1 MFRNFEQV
9 LDDARKLETKDL
21 IVVKPED
28 RAILIAIND
37 AFQMGLIRP
46 VLVGDKLKI
55 LDLLMDL
62 GIRKDGYE
70 IYNAIDS
77 KDASFMSVKL
87 ANKQENAILMKGHC
101 QSRVF
106 LEELLNKDYG
116 LTTDR
121 LISHIGVLDIPSYHK
136 LLFISDSVMN
146 INPTKEMKRKITDN
160 TIQFVKS
167 LGIFKPKVAMISAI
181 EEVNDKIES
190 SVHAEELVKELREQ
204 DNYYIGGPFSVDVA
218 ISHESAKTKD
228 INHVVAGDS
237 DILIF
242 PNIESAN
249 TFYKSAVFLANAVP
263 AGLLLGARSPV
274 VLTSRSD
281 SYKSKLYSIALGVVS
296 TDIV

>member
-46 VLVGDKLKI
+46 VLVGDKMKI

-70 IYNAIDS
+70 IYNAIDP

-116 LTTDR
+116 LATDR

-146 INPTKEMKRKITDN
+146 IQPTKDMKRRIIDN
-160 TIQFVKS
+160 TFQFVKS
-167 LGIFKPKVAMISAI
+167 VGIFKPKIALISAI
-181 EEVNDKIES
+181 EEVNDKITS
-190 SVHAEELVKELREQ
+190 SVDAQELVKELKESEE
-204 DNYYIGGPFSVDVA
+204 YYIGGPFSVDVA

-228 INHVVAGDS
+228 ISHVVAGDS

-242 PNIESAN
+242 PNIESSN
-249 TFYKSAVFLANAVP
+249 TFYKSAVFLAGAIP
-263 AGLLLGARSPV
+263 AGLLLGAKSPV

-281 SYKSKLYSIALGVVS
+281 TYKSKLYSIALGVVS
-296 TDIV
+296 TDML

>member
-70 IYNAIDS
+70 IYNAIDP

-87 ANKQENAILMKGHC
+87 ANKQQNAILMKGHC

-106 LEELLNKDYG
+106 LEELLNKEYG

-146 INPTKEMKRKITDN
+146 INPTQEMKKSITEN
-160 TIQFVKS
+160 TLRFVKS

-204 DNYYIGGPFSVDVA
+204 DNYYIGGPFSIDVA

-249 TFYKSAVFLANAVP
+249 TFYKSAVFLANATP
-263 AGLLLGARSPV
+263 AGLLLGARNPI

-296 TDIV
+296 TDIE